1 MNGSVGLRLLRKMR
15 LETAVLL
22 SALIKCM
29 RVRADLVAGPVAL
42 IVKINGRGNLS
53 MERPDLYQI
62 SVAVVQ
68 SQELTIIKDA
78 VLF

>member
-1 MNGSVGLRLLRKMR
+1 
-15 LETAVLL
+15 
-22 SALIKCM
+22 M

-53 MERPDLYQI
+53 MECPDLYQI

-78 VLF
+78 VLFYWGNRLTPAPSAVR